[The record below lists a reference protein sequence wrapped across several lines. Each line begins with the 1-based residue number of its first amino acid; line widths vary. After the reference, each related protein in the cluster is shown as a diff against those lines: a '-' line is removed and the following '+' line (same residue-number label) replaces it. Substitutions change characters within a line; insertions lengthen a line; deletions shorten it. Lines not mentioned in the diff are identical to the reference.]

1 MSKVVTATKQ
11 LEEQLRADG
20 YKGTHR
26 ALRIL
31 KNLRLALEASGYS
44 FAEEGEEEAAPAPRK
59 KRTKRKAA
67 KRASR
72 KKRG

>member
-1 MSKVVTATKQ
+1 MSKVVTATNQ

-31 KNLRLALEASGYS
+31 KNLRVALETSGYS
-44 FAEEGEEEAAPAPRK
+44 FEDGEKTTKRRK
-59 KRTKRKAA
+59 KA
-67 KRASR
+67 
-72 KKRG
+72 

>member
-1 MSKVVTATKQ
+1 MSKVVTATNQ

-31 KNLRLALEASGYS
+31 KNLRVALETSGYS
-44 FAEEGEEEAAPAPRK
+44 FEDGEKTKRRK
-59 KRTKRKAA
+59 KA
-67 KRASR
+67 
-72 KKRG
+72 